1 MSGERPATRIFI
13 EKRRASPAHPYGIGG
28 FMMLS
33 KAGLRELDLRLA
45 DRTLG
50 MQAIRVLIAMAQSID
65 YENRAHM
72 GQKDLAAHLGM
83 AQQHVSASIRDLVA
97 CGFLERPET
106 SRGYYR
112 ISPRLLWQGSART
125 LRAALAREAA

>member
-1 MSGERPATRIFI
+1 MEERRVFV
-13 EKRRASPAHPYGIGG
+13 ERRRVQAHPYGSGG

-50 MQAIRVLIAMAQSID
+50 MQAIRVLVAMAQSID

-83 AQQHVSASIRDLVA
+83 AQQNVSAAIQDLVA
-97 CGFLERPET
+97 CGFVDRPAG
-106 SRGYYR
+106 RGYYR
-112 ISPRLLWQGSART
+112 ISPRLLWKGSART
-125 LRAALAREAA
+125 LKAALADREAA